1 MYLDTGGDAVGVE
14 VDLEDVAEG
23 AGGGGEG
30 GVESQFGVAKVLAHL
45 KSDSFSRFSKK
56 FQKFSEIF

>member
-30 GVESQFGVAKVLAHL
+30 GVESEFGIAKVLAHL
-45 KSDSFSRFSKK
+45 KSDSFLGF
-56 FQKFSEIF
+56 